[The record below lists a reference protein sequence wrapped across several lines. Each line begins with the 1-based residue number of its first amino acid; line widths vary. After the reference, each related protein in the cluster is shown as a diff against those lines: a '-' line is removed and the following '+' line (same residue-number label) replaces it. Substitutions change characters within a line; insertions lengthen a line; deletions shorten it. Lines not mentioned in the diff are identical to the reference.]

1 MKALTLPAFR
11 VNHALLI
18 VAGLLLA
25 LTIWPWLPGREPASP
40 RSGGAEATASVPML
54 RPLPPLAGFAA
65 TGERPLFSSTR
76 RPVVLEKPA
85 PVVTGLE
92 TRYRLLGVV
101 ITGRER
107 RAMLAEGA
115 RRFELGVGGVLDG
128 CTVARIEQSRLTL
141 TCRAGEAVLPLRQTT
156 GSTTPGKPTP

>member
-11 VNHALLI
+11 LNHALLI
-18 VAGLLLA
+18 AAVLLLA
-25 LTIWPWLPGREPASP
+25 LTIWPWPPGREPASP
-40 RSGGAEATASVPML
+40 RAGGAEATAPVAGLPA
-54 RPLPPLAGFAA
+54 LPPLAQFAA
-65 TGERPLFSSTR
+65 TGERPLFSPTR
-76 RPVVLEKPA
+76 LPAALDKPT